1 VKKNIKPVVS
11 ARSRVTSV
19 RAGAGRSKVREA
31 LVSAL
36 VEAIVSG
43 EMPENATLPNEA
55 ELMARYKVSR
65 TALREAMQFLS
76 AQGMV
81 RARTRAG
88 TVVLPGEE
96 WNFLDPVVLD
106 AALRHRANTSFY
118 EALLEARAL
127 LEPEAAGL
135 AAARATARQV
145 ALIEE
150 AFFAMVESN
159 SRDDEA
165 WSRADLAFH
174 TAIIEA
180 SGNWIYR
187 HFASA
192 IRAALLVTFRLT
204 HRHSTSLA
212 DAVAMHRC
220 FQRRSHVAPLRLIE
234 RHSSTVATTP
244 GGTQMVVSSPSTRA
258 GPSRMW
264 PGRRSS
270 SAHTGT
276 GVRWPVR
283 SRHTSRVPTVGGGP
297 LARSSAHERSD
308 ARTVLPSPTARTT
321 ATSVGTPAPSAPRP

>member
-1 VKKNIKPVVS
+1 M
-11 ARSRVTSV
+11 RRVDERPLDAVCQQGRLGTHSLKTNVEPASSV
-19 RAGAGRSKVREA
+19 RKKANVASPSAGRSKVREA
-31 LVSAL
+31 LITAL

-88 TVVLPGEE
+88 TVVLPGDD

-127 LEPEAAGL
+127 LEPEAASL
-135 AAARATARQV
+135 AAARASARQL
-145 ALIEE
+145 ADIED
-150 AFFAMVESN
+150 AFLAMVKSN

-174 TAIIEA
+174 TAIIDA

-187 HFASA
+187 HFGSA

-204 HRHSTSLA
+204 HRHTTSHG
-212 DAVAMHRC
+212 DVVAMHRDVLEAI
-220 FQRRSHVAPLRLIE
+220 RLRKPAEAAEAMRVLIKLARKE
-234 RHSSTVATTP
+234 LAVVLEHAATD
-244 GGTQMVVSSPSTRA
+244 
-258 GPSRMW
+258 
-264 PGRRSS
+264 
-270 SAHTGT
+270 
-276 GVRWPVR
+276 
-283 SRHTSRVPTVGGGP
+283 GP
-297 LARSSAHERSD
+297 LPMLRGAGE
-308 ARTVLPSPTARTT
+308 
-321 ATSVGTPAPSAPRP
+321 APRRRRIG

>member
-1 VKKNIKPVVS
+1 MPYERLGTGLVKTTIEPS
-11 ARSRVTSV
+11 ISSRNRATSV
-19 RAGAGRSKVREA
+19 RPGAGRSKVREA

-65 TALREAMQFLS
+65 TALREAMQFLT

-127 LEPEAAGL
+127 LEPEAARR

-150 AFFAMVESN
+150 AFLAMVESN
-159 SRDDEA
+159 SRDDKS

-187 HFASA
+187 HFGSA

-204 HRHSTSLA
+204 HRHTTSHG
-212 DAVAMHRC
+212 DAVAMHRDVLEAI
-220 FQRRSHVAPLRLIE
+220 RLRKPDEASAAMDALIK
-234 RHSSTVATTP
+234 
-244 GGTQMVVSSPSTRA
+244 
-258 GPSRMW
+258 
-264 PGRRSS
+264 
-270 SAHTGT
+270 
-276 GVRWPVR
+276 
-283 SRHTSRVPTVGGGP
+283 
-297 LARSSAHERSD
+297 LARKELAVVLEHAASD
-308 ARTVLPSPTARTT
+308 RPLPMLR
-321 ATSVGTPAPSAPRP
+321 G

>member
-1 VKKNIKPVVS
+1 VKTSIEPSISPRNRATPV
-11 ARSRVTSV
+11 RR
-19 RAGAGRSKVREA
+19 GAGRSKVREA

-88 TVVLPGEE
+88 TVVLPGEA

-127 LEPEAAGL
+127 LEPEAARR

-150 AFFAMVESN
+150 AFLAMVESN

-187 HFASA
+187 HFGSA

-204 HRHSTSLA
+204 HRHTTSHG
-212 DAVAMHRC
+212 DAVAMHRDVLEAI
-220 FQRRSHVAPLRLIE
+220 RLRKPEEASAAMDALIK
-234 RHSSTVATTP
+234 
-244 GGTQMVVSSPSTRA
+244 
-258 GPSRMW
+258 
-264 PGRRSS
+264 
-270 SAHTGT
+270 
-276 GVRWPVR
+276 
-283 SRHTSRVPTVGGGP
+283 
-297 LARSSAHERSD
+297 LARKELAVVLEHAASD
-308 ARTVLPSPTARTT
+308 RPLPMLR
-321 ATSVGTPAPSAPRP
+321 G

>member
-1 VKKNIKPVVS
+1 MALVDHRGVYCAMPHEKLGTGLVKTNIEPAIS
-11 ARSRVTSV
+11 ARNRATSV
-19 RAGAGRSKVREA
+19 RLGAGRSKVREA

-43 EMPENATLPNEA
+43 EMPENATLPNET
-55 ELMARYKVSR
+55 ELITRYKVSR

-96 WNFLDPVVLD
+96 WNFLDPMVLD

-127 LEPEAAGL
+127 LEPEAARL

-187 HFASA
+187 HFASV

-204 HRHSTSLA
+204 HRHTTSHG
-212 DAVAMHRC
+212 DVVAMHRDVLEAI
-220 FQRRSHVAPLRLIE
+220 RLRKPEEASAAMDVLIK
-234 RHSSTVATTP
+234 
-244 GGTQMVVSSPSTRA
+244 
-258 GPSRMW
+258 
-264 PGRRSS
+264 
-270 SAHTGT
+270 
-276 GVRWPVR
+276 
-283 SRHTSRVPTVGGGP
+283 
-297 LARSSAHERSD
+297 LARKELAVVLEHAASDRPLPMLRGLESA
-308 ARTVLPSPTARTT
+308 LPR
-321 ATSVGTPAPSAPRP
+321 RPHIR

>member
-1 VKKNIKPVVS
+1 MPHEKLGTGVVKINDEPAIS
-11 ARSRVTSV
+11 ARDRATSV
-19 RAGAGRSKVREA
+19 RPGAGRSKVREA

-43 EMPENATLPNEA
+43 EMPENATLPNET
-55 ELMARYKVSR
+55 ELMTRYKVSR

-96 WNFLDPVVLD
+96 WNFLDPMVLD

-127 LEPEAAGL
+127 LEPEAASL

-150 AFFAMVESN
+150 AFLAMVEFN

-187 HFASA
+187 HFASV

-204 HRHSTSLA
+204 YRHTTSHG
-212 DAVAMHRC
+212 DVVAMHRDVLEAI
-220 FQRRSHVAPLRLIE
+220 RLRKPEKASAAMDVLIK
-234 RHSSTVATTP
+234 
-244 GGTQMVVSSPSTRA
+244 
-258 GPSRMW
+258 
-264 PGRRSS
+264 
-270 SAHTGT
+270 
-276 GVRWPVR
+276 
-283 SRHTSRVPTVGGGP
+283 
-297 LARSSAHERSD
+297 LARKELAVVLEHAASDRPLPMLRGLESA
-308 ARTVLPSPTARTT
+308 LPRRRH
-321 ATSVGTPAPSAPRP
+321 VR

>member
-1 VKKNIKPVVS
+1 MKKIIKPVVS

-204 HRHSTSLA
+204 HRHSTSHA
-212 DAVAMHRC
+212 DVVAMHRDVLEAI
-220 FQRRSHVAPLRLIE
+220 RLRKPEEASAAMNALIK
-234 RHSSTVATTP
+234 
-244 GGTQMVVSSPSTRA
+244 
-258 GPSRMW
+258 
-264 PGRRSS
+264 
-270 SAHTGT
+270 
-276 GVRWPVR
+276 
-283 SRHTSRVPTVGGGP
+283 
-297 LARSSAHERSD
+297 LARKDLAVVLEHAASDRPLPMLRGLESS
-308 ARTVLPSPTARTT
+308 LPR
-321 ATSVGTPAPSAPRP
+321 RRQIR

>member
-1 VKKNIKPVVS
+1 MALVDHRGVYCAMPHEKLGTGLVKTNIEPAIS
-11 ARSRVTSV
+11 ARNRATSV
-19 RAGAGRSKVREA
+19 RLGAGRSKVREA

-43 EMPENATLPNEA
+43 EMPENATLPNET
-55 ELMARYKVSR
+55 ELITRYKVSR

-96 WNFLDPVVLD
+96 WNFLDPMVLD

-127 LEPEAAGL
+127 LEPEAARL

-187 HFASA
+187 HFASV

-204 HRHSTSLA
+204 HRHTTSHG
-212 DAVAMHRC
+212 DVVAMHRDVLEAI
-220 FQRRSHVAPLRLIE
+220 RLRKPEEASAAMDVLIK
-234 RHSSTVATTP
+234 
-244 GGTQMVVSSPSTRA
+244 
-258 GPSRMW
+258 
-264 PGRRSS
+264 
-270 SAHTGT
+270 
-276 GVRWPVR
+276 
-283 SRHTSRVPTVGGGP
+283 
-297 LARSSAHERSD
+297 LARKELAVVLEHAASDRPLPMLRGLESA
-308 ARTVLPSPTARTT
+308 LPR
-321 ATSVGTPAPSAPRP
+321 RRHIR

>member
-11 ARSRVTSV
+11 ARSRVTSA

-127 LEPEAAGL
+127 LEPEAASL

-204 HRHSTSLA
+204 HRHSTSHA
-212 DAVAMHRC
+212 DVVAMHRDVLEAI
-220 FQRRSHVAPLRLIE
+220 RLRKPEEASAAMNALIK
-234 RHSSTVATTP
+234 
-244 GGTQMVVSSPSTRA
+244 
-258 GPSRMW
+258 
-264 PGRRSS
+264 
-270 SAHTGT
+270 
-276 GVRWPVR
+276 
-283 SRHTSRVPTVGGGP
+283 
-297 LARSSAHERSD
+297 LARKDLAVVLEHAASDRPLPMLRGLESS
-308 ARTVLPSPTARTT
+308 LPR
-321 ATSVGTPAPSAPRP
+321 RRQIR

>member
-1 VKKNIKPVVS
+1 MKKNIEPSISSRNRATS
-11 ARSRVTSV
+11 ARP
-19 RAGAGRSKVREA
+19 GAGRSKVREA

-88 TVVLPGEE
+88 TIVLPGEE

-127 LEPEAAGL
+127 LEPEAARR

-150 AFFAMVESN
+150 AFLAMVESN

-174 TAIIEA
+174 TAIIDA

-187 HFASA
+187 HFGSA

-204 HRHSTSLA
+204 HRHTTSHG
-212 DAVAMHRC
+212 DAVAMHRDVLEAI
-220 FQRRSHVAPLRLIE
+220 RLRKPEEASAAMDVLIK
-234 RHSSTVATTP
+234 
-244 GGTQMVVSSPSTRA
+244 
-258 GPSRMW
+258 
-264 PGRRSS
+264 
-270 SAHTGT
+270 
-276 GVRWPVR
+276 
-283 SRHTSRVPTVGGGP
+283 
-297 LARSSAHERSD
+297 LARKELAVVLEHAASDRPLPMLRGRESA
-308 ARTVLPSPTARTT
+308 LPR
-321 ATSVGTPAPSAPRP
+321 RRHIR

>member
-1 VKKNIKPVVS
+1 MPHEKLGTGLVKTNVKPAIS
-11 ARSRVTSV
+11 ARDRATSV
-19 RAGAGRSKVREA
+19 RPGAGRSKVREA

-43 EMPENATLPNEA
+43 EMPENATLPNET
-55 ELMARYKVSR
+55 ELMTRFRVSR

-96 WNFLDPVVLD
+96 WNFLDPMVLD

-127 LEPEAAGL
+127 LEPEAASL

-150 AFFAMVESN
+150 AFLAMVESN

-204 HRHSTSLA
+204 HRHTTSHG
-212 DAVAMHRC
+212 DVVAMHRDVLEAI
-220 FQRRSHVAPLRLIE
+220 RLRKPEEASAAMDVLIK
-234 RHSSTVATTP
+234 
-244 GGTQMVVSSPSTRA
+244 
-258 GPSRMW
+258 
-264 PGRRSS
+264 
-270 SAHTGT
+270 
-276 GVRWPVR
+276 
-283 SRHTSRVPTVGGGP
+283 
-297 LARSSAHERSD
+297 LARKELAVVLEHAASDRPLPMLRGLESA
-308 ARTVLPSPTARTT
+308 LPR
-321 ATSVGTPAPSAPRP
+321 RRHIR

>member
-1 VKKNIKPVVS
+1 MSHEKLGTGVVKTNDEPAIS
-11 ARSRVTSV
+11 ARDRATSV
-19 RAGAGRSKVREA
+19 RPGAGRSKVREA

-43 EMPENATLPNEA
+43 EMPENATLPNET
-55 ELMARYKVSR
+55 ELMTRYKVSR

-96 WNFLDPVVLD
+96 WNFLDPMVLD

-127 LEPEAAGL
+127 LEPEAASL

-150 AFFAMVESN
+150 AFLAMVESN

-187 HFASA
+187 HFASV

-204 HRHSTSLA
+204 HRHTTSHG
-212 DAVAMHRC
+212 DVVAMHRDVLEAI
-220 FQRRSHVAPLRLIE
+220 RLRKPEKASAAMDVLIK
-234 RHSSTVATTP
+234 
-244 GGTQMVVSSPSTRA
+244 
-258 GPSRMW
+258 
-264 PGRRSS
+264 
-270 SAHTGT
+270 
-276 GVRWPVR
+276 
-283 SRHTSRVPTVGGGP
+283 
-297 LARSSAHERSD
+297 LARKELAVVLEHAASDRPLPMLRGLESA
-308 ARTVLPSPTARTT
+308 LPR
-321 ATSVGTPAPSAPRP
+321 RRHIR

>member
-1 VKKNIKPVVS
+1 MSHEKLGTGVVKTNDEPAIS
-11 ARSRVTSV
+11 ARDRATSV
-19 RAGAGRSKVREA
+19 RPGAGRSKVREA

-43 EMPENATLPNEA
+43 EMPENATLPNET
-55 ELMARYKVSR
+55 ELMTRYKVSR

-96 WNFLDPVVLD
+96 WNFLDPMVLD

-127 LEPEAAGL
+127 LEPEAASL

-150 AFFAMVESN
+150 AFLAMVESN

-187 HFASA
+187 HFASV

-204 HRHSTSLA
+204 HRHTTSHG
-212 DAVAMHRC
+212 DVVAMHRDVLEAI
-220 FQRRSHVAPLRLIE
+220 RLRKPEKASAAMDVLIK
-234 RHSSTVATTP
+234 
-244 GGTQMVVSSPSTRA
+244 
-258 GPSRMW
+258 
-264 PGRRSS
+264 
-270 SAHTGT
+270 
-276 GVRWPVR
+276 
-283 SRHTSRVPTVGGGP
+283 
-297 LARSSAHERSD
+297 LARKELAVVLEHAASDRPLPMLRGLESA
-308 ARTVLPSPTARTT
+308 LPRRRH
-321 ATSVGTPAPSAPRP
+321 VR

>member
-1 VKKNIKPVVS
+1 MALVDHRGVYCAMPHEKLGTGLVKTNIEPAIS
-11 ARSRVTSV
+11 ARNRATSV
-19 RAGAGRSKVREA
+19 RLGAGRSKVREA

-43 EMPENATLPNEA
+43 EMPENATLPNET
-55 ELMARYKVSR
+55 ELMTRYKVSR

-96 WNFLDPVVLD
+96 WNFLDPMVLD

-127 LEPEAAGL
+127 LEPEAASL

-145 ALIEE
+145 AFIEE
-150 AFFAMVESN
+150 AFLAMVESN

-187 HFASA
+187 HFASV

-204 HRHSTSLA
+204 HRHTTSHG
-212 DAVAMHRC
+212 DVVAMHRDVLEAI
-220 FQRRSHVAPLRLIE
+220 RLRKPEKASAAMDVLIK
-234 RHSSTVATTP
+234 
-244 GGTQMVVSSPSTRA
+244 
-258 GPSRMW
+258 
-264 PGRRSS
+264 
-270 SAHTGT
+270 
-276 GVRWPVR
+276 
-283 SRHTSRVPTVGGGP
+283 
-297 LARSSAHERSD
+297 LARKELGVVLEHAASDRPLPMLRGLESA
-308 ARTVLPSPTARTT
+308 LPR
-321 ATSVGTPAPSAPRP
+321 RRHIR

>member
-1 VKKNIKPVVS
+1 MPDDKLRKGLVKTNIEPPTS
-11 ARSRVTSV
+11 ARNRATSV
-19 RAGAGRSKVREA
+19 RPGAGRSKVREA

-43 EMPENATLPNEA
+43 EMPENATLPNET
-55 ELMARYKVSR
+55 ELMTRYKVSR

-96 WNFLDPVVLD
+96 WNFLDPMVLD

-127 LEPEAAGL
+127 LEPEAASL

-150 AFFAMVESN
+150 AFLAMVESN

-187 HFASA
+187 HFASV

-204 HRHSTSLA
+204 HRHTTSHG
-212 DAVAMHRC
+212 DVVAMHRDVLEAI
-220 FQRRSHVAPLRLIE
+220 RLRKPEKASAAMDVLIK
-234 RHSSTVATTP
+234 
-244 GGTQMVVSSPSTRA
+244 
-258 GPSRMW
+258 
-264 PGRRSS
+264 
-270 SAHTGT
+270 
-276 GVRWPVR
+276 
-283 SRHTSRVPTVGGGP
+283 
-297 LARSSAHERSD
+297 LARKELAVVLEHAASDRPLPMLRGLESA
-308 ARTVLPSPTARTT
+308 LPRRRH
-321 ATSVGTPAPSAPRP
+321 VR

>member
-1 VKKNIKPVVS
+1 MPHEKLGTGLVKTNIEPAIS
-11 ARSRVTSV
+11 ARNRATSV
-19 RAGAGRSKVREA
+19 RLGAGRSKVREA

-43 EMPENATLPNEA
+43 EMPENATLPNET
-55 ELMARYKVSR
+55 ELMTRYKVSR

-96 WNFLDPVVLD
+96 WNFLDPMVLD

-127 LEPEAAGL
+127 LEPEAASL

-187 HFASA
+187 HFASV

-204 HRHSTSLA
+204 HRQTTSHG
-212 DAVAMHRC
+212 DVVAMHRDVLEAI
-220 FQRRSHVAPLRLIE
+220 RLRKPEEASAAMDVLIK
-234 RHSSTVATTP
+234 
-244 GGTQMVVSSPSTRA
+244 
-258 GPSRMW
+258 
-264 PGRRSS
+264 
-270 SAHTGT
+270 
-276 GVRWPVR
+276 
-283 SRHTSRVPTVGGGP
+283 
-297 LARSSAHERSD
+297 LARKELAVVLEHAASDRPLPMLRGLESA
-308 ARTVLPSPTARTT
+308 LPR
-321 ATSVGTPAPSAPRP
+321 RRHIR

>member
-1 VKKNIKPVVS
+1 VKKSIKPAVS
-11 ARSRVTSV
+11 ARNRATS
-19 RAGAGRSKVREA
+19 AKPGAGRSKVREA

-127 LEPEAAGL
+127 LEPEAARR

-150 AFFAMVESN
+150 AFLAMVGSN

-187 HFASA
+187 HFGSA

-204 HRHSTSLA
+204 HRHTTSHG
-212 DAVAMHRC
+212 DAVAMHRDVLEAI
-220 FQRRSHVAPLRLIE
+220 RLRKPEEASAAMDALIK
-234 RHSSTVATTP
+234 
-244 GGTQMVVSSPSTRA
+244 
-258 GPSRMW
+258 
-264 PGRRSS
+264 
-270 SAHTGT
+270 
-276 GVRWPVR
+276 
-283 SRHTSRVPTVGGGP
+283 
-297 LARSSAHERSD
+297 LARKELAVVLEHAASDRPLPMLRGLESS
-308 ARTVLPSPTARTT
+308 LPR
-321 ATSVGTPAPSAPRP
+321 RRHIR

>member
-1 VKKNIKPVVS
+1 MRTKIEPS
-11 ARSRVTSV
+11 ISSRNRATSV
-19 RAGAGRSKVREA
+19 RPGAGRSKVREG

-43 EMPENATLPNEA
+43 EMPENATLPNEV

-76 AQGMV
+76 AQGLV

-88 TVVLPGEE
+88 TVVMPGEE

-127 LEPEAAGL
+127 LEPEAARR

-150 AFFAMVESN
+150 AFLAMVESN

-187 HFASA
+187 HFGSA

-204 HRHSTSLA
+204 HRHTTSHG
-212 DAVAMHRC
+212 DAVAMHRDVLEAI
-220 FQRRSHVAPLRLIE
+220 RLRKPEEAAAAMDALIK
-234 RHSSTVATTP
+234 
-244 GGTQMVVSSPSTRA
+244 
-258 GPSRMW
+258 
-264 PGRRSS
+264 
-270 SAHTGT
+270 
-276 GVRWPVR
+276 
-283 SRHTSRVPTVGGGP
+283 
-297 LARSSAHERSD
+297 LARKELAVVLEHAASD
-308 ARTVLPSPTARTT
+308 RPLPRLR
-321 ATSVGTPAPSAPRP
+321 G

>member
-1 VKKNIKPVVS
+1 MSHEKLGTRVVKRNDEPAIS
-11 ARSRVTSV
+11 ARDRATSV
-19 RAGAGRSKVREA
+19 RPGAGRSKVREA

-43 EMPENATLPNEA
+43 EMPENATLPNET
-55 ELMARYKVSR
+55 ELMTRYKVSR

-96 WNFLDPVVLD
+96 WNFLDPMVLD

-127 LEPEAAGL
+127 LEPEAASL

-150 AFFAMVESN
+150 AFLAMVESN

-187 HFASA
+187 HFASV

-204 HRHSTSLA
+204 HRHTTSHG
-212 DAVAMHRC
+212 DVVAMHRDVLEAI
-220 FQRRSHVAPLRLIE
+220 RLRKPEEASAAMDVLIK
-234 RHSSTVATTP
+234 
-244 GGTQMVVSSPSTRA
+244 
-258 GPSRMW
+258 
-264 PGRRSS
+264 
-270 SAHTGT
+270 
-276 GVRWPVR
+276 
-283 SRHTSRVPTVGGGP
+283 
-297 LARSSAHERSD
+297 LARKELAVVLEHAASDRPLPMLRGLESA
-308 ARTVLPSPTARTT
+308 LPR
-321 ATSVGTPAPSAPRP
+321 RRHIR

>member
-1 VKKNIKPVVS
+1 VKKIIKPVVS

-204 HRHSTSLA
+204 HRHSTSHA
-212 DAVAMHRC
+212 DVVAMHRDVLEAI
-220 FQRRSHVAPLRLIE
+220 RLRKPEEASAAMNALIK
-234 RHSSTVATTP
+234 
-244 GGTQMVVSSPSTRA
+244 
-258 GPSRMW
+258 
-264 PGRRSS
+264 
-270 SAHTGT
+270 
-276 GVRWPVR
+276 
-283 SRHTSRVPTVGGGP
+283 
-297 LARSSAHERSD
+297 LARKDLAVVLEHAASDRPLPMLRGLESS
-308 ARTVLPSPTARTT
+308 LPR
-321 ATSVGTPAPSAPRP
+321 RRQIR

>member
-1 VKKNIKPVVS
+1 MPHEKLGTGLVKTNVEPAIS
-11 ARSRVTSV
+11 ARDRATSV
-19 RAGAGRSKVREA
+19 RPGAGRSKVREA

-43 EMPENATLPNEA
+43 EMPENATLPNET
-55 ELMARYKVSR
+55 ELMTRYKVSR

-96 WNFLDPVVLD
+96 WNFLDPMVLD

-127 LEPEAAGL
+127 LEPEAASL

-150 AFFAMVESN
+150 AFLAMVESN

-187 HFASA
+187 HFASV

-204 HRHSTSLA
+204 HRHTTSHG
-212 DAVAMHRC
+212 DVVAMHRDVLEAI
-220 FQRRSHVAPLRLIE
+220 RLRKPEEASAAMDVLIK
-234 RHSSTVATTP
+234 
-244 GGTQMVVSSPSTRA
+244 
-258 GPSRMW
+258 
-264 PGRRSS
+264 
-270 SAHTGT
+270 
-276 GVRWPVR
+276 
-283 SRHTSRVPTVGGGP
+283 
-297 LARSSAHERSD
+297 LARKELAVVLEHAASDRPLPMLRGLESA
-308 ARTVLPSPTARTT
+308 LPR
-321 ATSVGTPAPSAPRP
+321 RRHIR

>member
-1 VKKNIKPVVS
+1 MRTDLVKKNIDPAIS
-11 ARSRVTSV
+11 ARDRATLV
-19 RAGAGRSKVREA
+19 RPGAGRSKVREA

-43 EMPENATLPNEA
+43 EMPENATLPNET
-55 ELMARYKVSR
+55 EMMTRYKVSR

-96 WNFLDPVVLD
+96 WNFLDPMVLD

-127 LEPEAAGL
+127 LEPEAASL

-150 AFFAMVESN
+150 AFLAMVESH

-187 HFASA
+187 HFASV

-204 HRHSTSLA
+204 HRHTTSHG
-212 DAVAMHRC
+212 DVVAMHRDVLEAI
-220 FQRRSHVAPLRLIE
+220 RLRKPE
-234 RHSSTVATTP
+234 EA
-244 GGTQMVVSSPSTRA
+244 
-258 GPSRMW
+258 
-264 PGRRSS
+264 
-270 SAHTGT
+270 SAAMD
-276 GVRWPVR
+276 VLVK
-283 SRHTSRVPTVGGGP
+283 
-297 LARSSAHERSD
+297 LARKELAVVLEHSASD
-308 ARTVLPSPTARTT
+308 RPLPMLR
-321 ATSVGTPAPSAPRP
+321 GLESALPRRRNIR

>member
-1 VKKNIKPVVS
+1 MPHEKLGTGLVKTNIEPAIS
-11 ARSRVTSV
+11 ARNRATSV
-19 RAGAGRSKVREA
+19 RLGAGRSKVREA

-43 EMPENATLPNEA
+43 EMPENATLPNET
-55 ELMARYKVSR
+55 ELITRYKVSR

-96 WNFLDPVVLD
+96 WNFLDPMVLD

-127 LEPEAAGL
+127 LEPEAASL

-150 AFFAMVESN
+150 AFLAMVESN

-187 HFASA
+187 HFASV

-204 HRHSTSLA
+204 HRHTTSHG
-212 DAVAMHRC
+212 DVVAMHRDVLEAI
-220 FQRRSHVAPLRLIE
+220 RLRKPEEASAAMDVLIK
-234 RHSSTVATTP
+234 
-244 GGTQMVVSSPSTRA
+244 
-258 GPSRMW
+258 
-264 PGRRSS
+264 
-270 SAHTGT
+270 
-276 GVRWPVR
+276 
-283 SRHTSRVPTVGGGP
+283 
-297 LARSSAHERSD
+297 LARKELAVVLEHAASDRPLPMLRGLESA
-308 ARTVLPSPTARTT
+308 LPR
-321 ATSVGTPAPSAPRP
+321 RRHIR